1 MCRIA
6 LVVVVSTLIATPV
19 ARANDFAASA
29 DATQDRIAADAPKGV
44 TATSPVKGDNVTATS
59 PVKGDD
65 VTATSPVKDAETSET
80 AVAPFVRVQPP
91 SGSLAGITAL
101 RSLHVGLA
109 VTQAYDVYST
119 TRAINRGAIELNPL
133 LKNTVKSRAA
143 FIGLKV
149 AVTAGPIWQAEKL
162 WRNQRRVAA
171 IALMAASN
179 GIMLAVA
186 AHNTSVMRN
195 PVTVR

>member
-1 MCRIA
+1 MRRTA
-6 LVVVVSTLIATPV
+6 LVAVVSTLIATPV
-19 ARANDFAASA
+19 ARANDLAGFGEAA
-29 DATQDRIAADAPKGV
+29 QERIAADTPK
-44 TATSPVKGDNVTATS
+44 
-59 PVKGDD
+59 D
-65 VTATSPVKDAETSET
+65 VTATSPVKDDNVTSTSPVKNAEAETT
-80 AVAPFVRVQPP
+80 PAPFVRMQPR
-91 SGSLAGITAL
+91 SGSLAGITTL

-119 TRAINRGAIELNPL
+119 TSAISRGAVEMNPL

-143 FIGLKV
+143 FIALKV
-149 AVTAGPIWQAEKL
+149 AVTAGPIWEAEKL
-162 WRNQRRVAA
+162 WRNNHRVGA

-186 AHNTSVMRN
+186 AHNAAVMRN